1 MISFK
6 EIVRRGLVLFQFLS
20 ILLFQTLIFVFIWYS
35 NYASTIDNPFW
46 NYGNYLLFL
55 IYAVLLYIS
64 IRMFGGNRM
73 GFVRT
78 SDVIYTNLISIL
90 LVNAIMFAQVSLI
103 AREFVDFMPFL
114 SMTGTQMLFI
124 IAWSI
129 VSRAL
134 YVHYFPP
141 RKMLMIVG
149 NPESIHLKSKMDF
162 NETSFDIAETVF
174 LSQGIDHVLRK
185 TDMYKEIIISDVA
198 SGERNKILK
207 HCYKHSKRVFM
218 TPKISDI
225 IIRGSENIHL
235 FDTPLLLSNNKG
247 LKFEER
253 FVKRTMDIFGSLVGI
268 LLLTPLFLVVA
279 LLIKLYDGG
288 PVLYTQQRLTRGGRI
303 FDIYKFR
310 SMRTDSEKDNV
321 ARLATK
327 NDDRI
332 TPVGKWLRRLHI
344 DELPQLF
351 NILIG
356 DMSIVGPRPERPDIA
371 AQYEEIIP
379 EFSYRLKV
387 KAGLSGFAQ
396 VYGQY
401 NTTPYDK
408 LKLDLFYI
416 ENYSIWKD
424 FNIILLTIKIMF
436 QSEKSEGVDAK
447 QITAMQNQIDRLD

>member
-1 MISFK
+1 M
-6 EIVRRGLVLFQFLS
+6 RRFLVLFQFLS
-20 ILLFQTLIFVFIWYS
+20 VLLVQTSIFIFIWYS
-35 NYASTIDNPFW
+35 NFARTIPNPFW
-46 NYGNYLLFL
+46 NYGNYLLFV
-55 IYAVLLYIS
+55 IYIVLLYIS
-64 IRMFGGNRM
+64 IKMFGGNRL

-78 SDVIYTNLISIL
+78 SDVIYTNLISIV
-90 LVNAIMFAQVSLI
+90 LVNGIMFAQVSLI
-103 AREFVDFMPFL
+103 ARMFVSMMPFL
-114 SMTGTQMLFI
+114 YLTSLQILFI

-129 VSRAL
+129 VSKAL
-134 YVHYFPP
+134 YTHYFPP

-149 NPESIHLKSKMDF
+149 NPDSIDLKFKMDF
-162 NETSFDIAETVF
+162 DATSFDIAETVF
-174 LSQGIDHVLRK
+174 LSEGIDAVLKK
-185 TDMYKEIIISDVA
+185 TDMYKEIIISDVS

-225 IIRGSENIHL
+225 IIRGSENINL

-253 FVKRTMDIFGSLVGI
+253 MLKRTIDILGSFVGLI
-268 LLLTPLFLVVA
+268 LLSPLFLVVA
-279 LLIKLYDGG
+279 VLIKSYDGG
-288 PVLYTQQRLTRGGRI
+288 PVLYTQKRLTIHGRE

-310 SMRTDSEKDNV
+310 SMRVDSESDQV

-332 TPVGKWLRRLHI
+332 TPIGKWLRRLHI
-344 DELPQLF
+344 DELPQLL
-351 NILIG
+351 NIFIG

-371 AQYEEIIP
+371 AEYEEYIP

-387 KAGLSGFAQ
+387 KAGLSGYAQ
-396 VYGQY
+396 VYGKY

-416 ENYSIWKD
+416 QNYSIWKD

-436 QSEKSEGVDAK
+436 QSEKSEGVNSS
-447 QITAMQNQIDRLD
+447 QITALQNQKDLLD